1 MGWVYEFD
9 PFETVVTSYESMT
22 RNLMTSY
29 DRHVYAHSHVCGLKK
44 IQQKWH
50 QHFFCWL
57 NLEGV
62 PPPEVGAEEDVG
74 NWATQRLPRCWALSP
89 WQSEKHPLHFRI
101 KYPSYSIWMDVSDVS
116 TWHWHG
122 LLQTVLNNVG
132 LSVLQDSCVYFILM
146 TEMFVR

>member
-1 MGWVYEFD
+1 MSIWVWSIWNGGYKLWIYD
-9 PFETVVTSYESMT
+9 QK
-22 RNLMTSY
+22 SY
-29 DRHVYAHSHVCGLKK
+29 DILWPSCLRTFARLWFKK
-44 IQQKWH
+44 DSTEVTPA
-50 QHFFCWL
+50 FFCWL